1 MWHQMYFFLRNFCD
15 FSIFFL
21 QLRGF
26 FVAFH
31 RLSKITYF
39 CDGMHAIL
47 GIYATTV
54 ISKQRQMLLD
64 AVLDGVMCDLLG
76 SLFNSQVFFS
86 DYSRFPDAAMI

>member
-1 MWHQMYFFLRNFCD
+1 MIICPKIQALQNDENVTGYGTDVKSSNFWLKLRKTKCGIRCIFFSRNFCD

-54 ISKQRQMLLD
+54 ISKQR
-64 AVLDGVMCDLLG
+64 
-76 SLFNSQVFFS
+76 
-86 DYSRFPDAAMI
+86 